1 MEDKTDKTTR
11 TGETQHLM
19 PLFSVWCSIQ
29 TDKLAD
35 QLAPAFLRFIFAT
48 SRKPNSTRLWLQVNF
63 WRFNFCDV
71 LKASSIHVIALSIPG
86 INAQAFRAGLVNLVL
101 LASRLRQLGL
111 GQGKCERSSR
121 VTVKRSKRALTD
133 SLALFPALAIP
144 SRSAS
149 VRFAMAIKKKQSIS
163 KPSSNGNR
171 SRNGASQSKPSHTGP
186 QNTAVRTYSI
196 PDFRLE
202 HPDLAVKRLV
212 EKDKDGAEHVRYE
225 VTGNLDAPVPPIR
238 DSKYLNKQQCI
249 EIYRYMLLN
258 RKMEVALENLYKQG
272 KVVGGVYFGL
282 GQEACSCA
290 SAYALDKDDWFA
302 PMIRN
307 QGALLVRGFGASDT
321 MMQYMAKADSP
332 TKGRDGTSHFGDI
345 EERNMVSP
353 ISMLGDLIPVLSG
366 VALGARLQGRN
377 IATLTWIGDGGQSTG
392 VTYEG
397 INFAAVQNLGLVLFV
412 ESNLWAYSTPSE
424 MQYRVKDLAERAI
437 GYGIPGV
444 IVDGTDAC
452 QVYDAAHDA
461 VERAHRAEGPT
472 LIEAKMMRM
481 KGHAIHDAAAYV
493 PKPMFD
499 FWKKRDP
506 IARFENYL
514 VKEKKWLTAKENA
527 ELISEVERVIEA
539 EREIAVNSPMPT
551 PESAEGGVYC
561 EDGCHEIKP
570 KYGMP
575 KVKKGTGG
583 FKATEAA
590 VHLK

>member
-1 MEDKTDKTTR
+1 
-11 TGETQHLM
+11 
-19 PLFSVWCSIQ
+19 
-29 TDKLAD
+29 
-35 QLAPAFLRFIFAT
+35 
-48 SRKPNSTRLWLQVNF
+48 
-63 WRFNFCDV
+63 
-71 LKASSIHVIALSIPG
+71 
-86 INAQAFRAGLVNLVL
+86 
-101 LASRLRQLGL
+101 
-111 GQGKCERSSR
+111 
-121 VTVKRSKRALTD
+121 
-133 SLALFPALAIP
+133 
-144 SRSAS
+144 
-149 VRFAMAIKKKQSIS
+149 MAIKKKRAAPKH
-163 KPSSNGNR
+163 KPNGNR
-171 SRNGASQSKPSHTGP
+171 GRNGTSPSKSPLLAKNARNGAP
-186 QNTAVRTYSI
+186 TASPNNGDNELRTYSI
-196 PDFRLE
+196 PDTRLE
-202 HPDLAVKRLV
+202 HPDLSVSQRV
-212 EKDKDGAEHVRYE
+212 EKDKDGVEHVRYE
-225 VTGNLDAPVPPIR
+225 VTGNVNAPVPPIR
-238 DSKYLNKQQCI
+238 DSKYLSKQQCI

-307 QGALLVRGFGASDT
+307 QGALLVRGFAARDT

-332 TKGRDGTSHFGDI
+332 TRGRDGTSHFGDI
-345 EERNMVSP
+345 EKRNMVSP

-397 INFAAVQNLGLVLFV
+397 INFAAVQNLGLVLVV

-424 MQYRVKDLAERAI
+424 MQYRCKDLAERAI

-452 QVYDAAHDA
+452 QVYDAA
-461 VERAHRAEGPT
+461 REGPT
-472 LIEAKMMRM
+472 MIEAKMMRM

-527 ELISEVERVIEA
+527 DLISEVERVIEA

-551 PESAEGGVYC
+551 PESAEGGVFC

-583 FKATEAA
+583 FKETEAA